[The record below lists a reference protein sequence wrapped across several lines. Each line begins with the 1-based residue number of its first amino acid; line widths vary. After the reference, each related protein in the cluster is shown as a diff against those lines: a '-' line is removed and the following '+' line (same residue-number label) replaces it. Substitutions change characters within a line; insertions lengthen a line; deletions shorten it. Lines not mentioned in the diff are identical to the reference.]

1 MKITMKKLGMML
13 NDWRETLSDFAYCP
27 DGRGV
32 DDLAGM
38 LLDDMDRYFDGDDDG
53 KENGNE

>member
-13 NDWRETLSDFAYCP
+13 KDWRETLSDFYYCP

-32 DDLAGM
+32 DDLAGVLM
-38 LLDDMDRYFDGDDDG
+38 DAIDRYFDVDEEEEERR
-53 KENGNE
+53 K